1 MAVIFPFPCVPCAS
15 AAPFCGA
22 RTPQSA
28 FLAVSMALTSSSA
41 AGSCTATKYQC
52 CILTAEGAGAPA
64 GSISCITTPT
74 LEATNALMRHDDTR
88 LILATGGGA
97 MVKAAY
103 SSGTPAIGVGAGQ
116 QFPLFGFGQHRQ
128 LCSVHAA
135 QLHFVVH
142 PNAPRSVLIFTGS
155 MALRAKHYA
164 REKLGA
170 VIRFPIVL
178 LRYG

>member
-1 MAVIFPFPCVPCAS
+1 MIDGLDKPDAPHLKQVVQIFAALGEPLHHAEHQPQVAFHHLFPGC
-15 AAPFCGA
+15 
-22 RTPQSA
+22 R
-28 FLAVSMALTSSSA
+28 
-41 AGSCTATKYQC
+41 
-52 CILTAEGAGAPA
+52 
-64 GSISCITTPT
+64 IT
-74 LEATNALMRHDDTR
+74 
-88 LILATGGGA
+88 
-97 MVKAAY
+97 
-103 SSGTPAIGVGAGQ
+103 GVGAGQ